1 MLVFKNVNSMWFI
14 KIACVPARDVSDSL
28 VHLLFQKFIMHAIIK
43 ILRIHFYSWLNIQNL
58 HGTWFLVLC
67 LGC

>member
-14 KIACVPARDVSDSL
+14 KIACVPARDATVNSL

-43 ILRIHFYSWLNIQNL
+43 MLRIHFILGLIFKTYVE
-58 HGTWFLVLC
+58 HGFLFFV
-67 LGC
+67 